1 MLSASSQPRDWPW
14 SFPKQKVLLKDDS
27 AAVNVRITDIAKD
40 SYTSTLHTSPNEAE
54 KALSRKAVKPTRVR
68 LMCVDLNF
76 GNFLFVVTMHSSIYS
91 CRTISAL
98 EITNSLLEHLFD
110 QYRIAYDFADVVASF
125 GQDPNIAEGS
135 SSNATIRAQA
145 LGDCDL
151 VYQIRYVEQN
161 RRGGQDPWSL
171 RHTGVFHRYDEID
184 TVVLL
189 HSIRTPSVETV
200 MKALETDVAAR
211 ADFCNSPFLIH
222 TWLFRQYFDNW
233 RWYFRYL
240 GERFAEENNL
250 AMVVKPE
257 HTEPSSSFLRVQ
269 WLRNTNDFILFAR
282 ACCSG
287 NLTVMEQFSE
297 TSIEQ
302 LSQLENLSA
311 HKSKMKGYIE
321 SADVLKGRVQNLI
334 DLVGYTLTL
343 HNQLEAAKIDTEL
356 RDLTEGLKKLTEDT
370 VDDSATVKIITFVS
384 AVYLPG
390 NFVASIFGMNLV
402 LFNPVSKRLQVSP
415 DFWIFIA
422 TWIPLIVMTGAIYF
436 LILYLDSIIKRKQF
450 RWPLQMKPHSKNTA
464 SCSEKGKI
472 QSG

>member
-68 LMCVDLNF
+68 LI
-76 GNFLFVVTMHSSIYS
+76 SIYS

>member
-54 KALSRKAVKPTRVR
+54 KALSRKALKPTRVR
-68 LMCVDLNF
+68 LI
-76 GNFLFVVTMHSSIYS
+76 SIYS
-91 CRTISAL
+91 RRTISAL
-98 EITNSLLEHLFD
+98 DITNSLLEHVFNK
-110 QYRIAYDFADVVASF
+110 YRIPYDFADVVASF

-135 SSNATIRAQA
+135 SSNATVRAQA
-145 LGDCDL
+145 LGDCNL

-161 RRGGQDPWSL
+161 RRGGQDPWSF
-171 RHTGVFHRYDEID
+171 RHTGVFHRYDEVD

-189 HSIRTPSVETV
+189 HSIRTPSVETI
-200 MKALETDVAAR
+200 MKALETDVVAR
-211 ADFCNSPFLIH
+211 ADFCNNPFLLH
-222 TWLFRQYFDNW
+222 TWVFRQYFDNW

-269 WLRNTNDFILFAR
+269 RLRNTNDFILFAR

-297 TSIEQ
+297 ASIEQ

-390 NFVASIFGMNLV
+390 NFIASIFGMNLF

-422 TWIPLIVMTGAIYF
+422 TWIPLIVMTGAIYV
-436 LILYLDSIIKRKQF
+436 LILYLDSRIKRKPF
-450 RWPLQMKPHSKNTA
+450 RWPLQMKPHSKDTA

>member
-1 MLSASSQPRDWPW
+1 MLSTDSQPRVWPW
-14 SFPKQKVLLKDDS
+14 SFSKPKVLLKDDS
-27 AAVNVRITDIAKD
+27 TAVNIRITDIAKD
-40 SYTSTLHTSPNEAE
+40 SYTSILHTLPSKAE
-54 KALSRKAVKPTRVR
+54 KALSRKASKPTRVR
-68 LMCVDLNF
+68 II
-76 GNFLFVVTMHSSIYS
+76 SIYS
-91 CRTISAL
+91 RKTISAL
-98 EITNSLLEHLFD
+98 DITNSLLEHIFE
-110 QYRIAYDFADVVASF
+110 QYHIPYDFADVVASF

-135 SSNATIRAQA
+135 SSNAAIRAKA
-145 LGDCDL
+145 LDDCNL
-151 VYQIRYVEQN
+151 LYQIRYVEQN
-161 RRGGQDPWSL
+161 RRGGQDPWSF
-171 RHTGVFHRYDEID
+171 RHTGVFHCYDEVD
-184 TVVLL
+184 TIVLL
-189 HSIRTPSVETV
+189 HPIRTPSVESV
-200 MKALETDVAAR
+200 IAAMEKDPVAR
-211 ADFCNSPFLIH
+211 AGFCNNPFLLH

-233 RWYFRYL
+233 RWYFRYI

-269 WLRNTNDFILFAR
+269 RLRNTNDFILFAR

-287 NLTVMEQFSE
+287 NLALMEQFSE
-297 TSIEQ
+297 ASIEM

-321 SADVLKGRVQNLI
+321 SANVLEGRVQNLI

-390 NFVASIFGMNLV
+390 NFIASIFGMNLF
-402 LFNPVSKRLQVSP
+402 LFNPVSKKLQVSP

-436 LILYLDSIIKRKQF
+436 LILYLDSRIKRKPFQ
-450 RWPLQMKPHSKNTA
+450 WPLQMKPHSKKTG